1 MIARRQLP
9 PNESLLVIPLF
20 SRHVALLDE
29 TEATLVAQYG
39 PLAAKSAD
47 YEFSHTSFYAKDMGP
62 ELRKRI
68 LIFEQLR
75 PADILPQV
83 KRWTIR
89 IEDVAAEPGRYPEK
103 RPLNLDPGLL
113 QLAKF
118 VLATTKDR
126 DHRIYLGDGI
136 YAEVTLRFQGNQFE
150 PWPWTYADYREEAIR
165 NFLRDA
171 RNELHRRLV
180 YNRSLGA

>member
-1 MIARRQLP
+1 MIVRRQLP
-9 PNESLLVIPLF
+9 PDESLLAIPLF
-20 SRHVALLDE
+20 SRHAELLDE
-29 TEATLVAQYG
+29 TEAALIAEFG

-47 YEFSHTSFYAKDMGP
+47 YEFFHTSFYAKDMGTD
-62 ELRKRI
+62 LRKRI
-68 LIFEQLR
+68 LVFEPLR
-75 PADILPQV
+75 SADILPKV

-89 IEDVAAEPGRYPEK
+89 IEDDIAESGRYPEK

-118 VLATTKDR
+118 LLATTKDR

-171 RNELHRRLV
+171 RNELHRRIV
-180 YNRSLGA
+180 YNRSV